1 MAMKLHNLINRTG
14 YLSKLKK
21 SVCTNFQTLM
31 QISFLLRCEQEA
43 TYIERS
49 NDFCS
54 HIALFS
60 PLPEKRLL
68 LLCLLFLCRF
78 PFSLLFLFFFLPFL
92 PGALFFFFLSLY
104 LDRKQLKQFNFSS
117 CSSSSPSSSLFAH

>member
-1 MAMKLHNLINRTG
+1 
-14 YLSKLKK
+14 
-21 SVCTNFQTLM
+21 M

-60 PLPEKRLL
+60 PLPEKKVAPP
-68 LLCLLFLCRF
+68 LFVISVS
-78 PFSLLFLFFFLPFL
+78 FSLLSLIPFLFFAFSSWGPFH
-92 PGALFFFFLSLY
+92 LFSLSLFGQ
-104 LDRKQLKQFNFSS
+104 KTIETI
-117 CSSSSPSSSLFAH
+117 